1 MKKSRVCFRSEDLDN
16 FRIRGKVIILILEK
30 VQVDQFLSLWTQFSL
45 FDFLKARILKKL
57 CVVSDIKSKNIILAG
72 YSSYNT

>member
-1 MKKSRVCFRSEDLDN
+1 MKKSRVCFRSEDLYN